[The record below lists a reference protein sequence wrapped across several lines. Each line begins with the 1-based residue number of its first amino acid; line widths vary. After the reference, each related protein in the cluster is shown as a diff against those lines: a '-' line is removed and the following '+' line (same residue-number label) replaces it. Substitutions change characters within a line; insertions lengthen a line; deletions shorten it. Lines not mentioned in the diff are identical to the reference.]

1 MQKRYNKAMKKIIT
15 LTAILGT
22 ALLTTTLP
30 TQSYADKNSRA
41 HTHDE
46 DIEYI
51 DIEVETSTEEFIEE
65 TAKKPETATERRKRR
80 RNEVRERLKNSK
92 EHRRGKERT
101 HSHH

>member
-1 MQKRYNKAMKKIIT
+1 MKKIIT

-22 ALLTTTLP
+22 TFLITTLP
-30 TQSYADKNSRA
+30 TQSYADKSSRA

-46 DIEYI
+46 DIE
-51 DIEVETSTEEFIEE
+51 VETGTEEFIEE
-65 TAKKPETATERRKRR
+65 TAEKPETATERRKRR